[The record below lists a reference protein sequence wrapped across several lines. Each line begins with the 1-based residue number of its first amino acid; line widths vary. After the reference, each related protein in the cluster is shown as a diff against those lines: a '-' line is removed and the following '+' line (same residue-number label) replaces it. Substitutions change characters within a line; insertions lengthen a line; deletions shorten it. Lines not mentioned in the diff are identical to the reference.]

1 MISYKRNMN
10 SHSTKGKAM
19 THQVLI
25 VKEEKYY
32 VATDIVSGIA
42 SQGLSVE
49 ESLANL
55 KEAIELYYEDDIPST
70 DNNQPAFLT
79 TLEVLA

>member
-1 MISYKRNMN
+1 M
-10 SHSTKGKAM
+10 KGKNM

-25 VKEEKYY
+25 TKEEVYY

-55 KEAIELYYEDDIPST
+55 KEAIELYYEDD
-70 DNNQPAFLT
+70 DVANNDEAYPAFLT